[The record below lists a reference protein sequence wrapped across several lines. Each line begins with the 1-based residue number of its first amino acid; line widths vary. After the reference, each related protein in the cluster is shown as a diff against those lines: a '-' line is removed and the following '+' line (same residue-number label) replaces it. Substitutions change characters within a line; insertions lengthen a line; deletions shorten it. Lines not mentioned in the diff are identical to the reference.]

1 VKSCPDCLAEI
12 PAAATFCRHCGERVE
27 GTPCPDCGSRNGP
40 EASVCRWCG
49 HRWERAGGR
58 GEDFEPFEVTASL
71 LPTVLLRGRFLRQTI
86 LFTREKIVIA
96 TPGVFNLSRQEDEI
110 PWRKVAGFDYRSGVF
125 WDRVQIE
132 TRGQS
137 SSGIGCLD
145 KEDGERIRQVLQEL
159 EG

>member
-1 VKSCPDCLAEI
+1 MKSCPDCLAEI
-12 PAAATFCRHCGERVE
+12 PDDATFCRHCGERVE
-27 GTPCPDCGSRNGP
+27 GTRCPDCGSRNWP

-49 HRWERAGGR
+49 HRWERASGR

-86 LFTREKIVIA
+86 RFTREKIVIA

-110 PWRKVAGFDYRSGVF
+110 PWRKVAGFDYRSGIF

-137 SSGIGCLD
+137 SSAIGCLD
-145 KEDGERIRQVLQEL
+145 KEDGERIRRVLREL
-159 EG
+159 EN